1 MSETRERLQMSLI
14 QLEEYCLK
22 WNLYVNVEKTK
33 IMIFQKGGVLNK
45 LDKWFYAGNEIE
57 IVNSFN
63 YLGVVF
69 YKWRFIQQYN

>member
-63 YLGVVF
+63 YLGV
-69 YKWRFIQQYN
+69 YKWRFIQQFN